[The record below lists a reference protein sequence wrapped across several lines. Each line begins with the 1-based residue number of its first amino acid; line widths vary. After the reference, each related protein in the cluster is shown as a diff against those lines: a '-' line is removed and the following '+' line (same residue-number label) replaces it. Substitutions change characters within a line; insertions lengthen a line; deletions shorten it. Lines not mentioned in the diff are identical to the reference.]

1 MSASL
6 RIAVLHTG
14 DELLL
19 GLQLNRHLLY
29 FGEQFARHGVHIDQ
43 AIIVG
48 DSIAAITTAFHRA
61 WAQAD
66 ILIITG
72 GLGPTVDDNT
82 KLAVAEALG
91 LSLEYDVEIE
101 ASISQYLA
109 KEGQTLNNLGKKQ
122 CYKPSGFEALK
133 NPMGTAP
140 GLWFSQD
147 NRHLILLPGPT
158 QELQV
163 IFEDSVLPRLK
174 QTGLLEH
181 KPSFLSFKTAGIP
194 EVELATLLQPLFE
207 PHAGLGVAYC
217 AHLDQVDVRLHPG
230 PGNLPWTQLEKVL
243 EACQKTLGEDFL
255 GVGNVSLPQNVLQ
268 LLQGKEAS
276 LSVAESCTGGLLAHM
291 LTDIPGASKHF
302 SGGVV
307 SYNNDMKI
315 ELLGVPEALLLQHG
329 AVSAEVA
336 VAMAAGV
343 AERFSTPYALSTTG
357 FAGPEG
363 GSAEAP
369 VGTVFIGYY
378 APTGIWARRLYF
390 SQSRRIIKE
399 RATYAALDWIRRELL
414 AENPN

>member
-1 MSASL
+1 MPAPL
-6 RIAVLHTG
+6 RIAVIHTG

-29 FGEQFARHGVHIDQ
+29 LGEQFVRHGVQIDQ
-43 AIIVG
+43 AIVVG

-61 WAQAD
+61 WAEAN
-66 ILIITG
+66 IVITTG
-72 GLGPTVDDNT
+72 GLGPTLDDNT
-82 KLAVAEALG
+82 KEAVAEALG
-91 LSLEYDVEIE
+91 LSLDYDLDIE
-101 ASISQYLA
+101 ANIAQHLA
-109 KEGQTLNNLGKKQ
+109 KEGQTLNDLGKKQ
-122 CYKPSGFEALK
+122 CYKPSGFETLK
-133 NPMGTAP
+133 NPVGTAP
-140 GLWFSQD
+140 GLWFTQN

-158 QELQV
+158 QELQA

-174 QTGLLEH
+174 QAGLLEN

-194 EVELATLLQPLFE
+194 EVELAALLKPLLDS
-207 PHAGLGVAYC
+207 HAGLGVAYC

-230 PGNLPWTQLEKVL
+230 PSNLSWAQLEKIL
-243 EACQKTLGEDFL
+243 ETCQKALGEDFL
-255 GVGNVSLPQNVLQ
+255 GVGDISLPQNVLQ
-268 LLQGKEAS
+268 LLQGKTAS
-276 LSVAESCTGGLLAHM
+276 LSVAESCTGGLLAHT

-302 SGGVV
+302 AGGVV
-307 SYNNDMKI
+307 CYNNDMKI

-363 GSAEAP
+363 GSAEMP

-390 SQSRRIIKE
+390 PQSRRIIKE

-414 AENPN
+414 TENPN